1 MLPLRPRAG
10 QVPAGTGG
18 SQLLL
23 ELPMHPVPVGNRGES
38 FCSYALW
45 GWGEQTSQWS
55 SQKQR
60 ASPESVLLPLVLPF

>member
-1 MLPLRPRAG
+1 
-10 QVPAGTGG
+10 
-18 SQLLL
+18 
-23 ELPMHPVPVGNRGES
+23 MHPVPVGNRGES